1 MNNFIFITPEE
12 YHRKYPKES
21 TLEKLKKMQKRKA
34 KVCQKCDELEWKMA
48 ECGMCFTCTTGESNA
63 NEDYE
68 IK

>member
-21 TLEKLKKMQKRKA
+21 TLEKLTKMQKRKPSL
-34 KVCQKCDELEWKMA
+34 CFHCYELEWKMA
-48 ECGMCFTCTTGESNA
+48 GSGMCFTCTTGESNA
-63 NEDYE
+63 SEDYE